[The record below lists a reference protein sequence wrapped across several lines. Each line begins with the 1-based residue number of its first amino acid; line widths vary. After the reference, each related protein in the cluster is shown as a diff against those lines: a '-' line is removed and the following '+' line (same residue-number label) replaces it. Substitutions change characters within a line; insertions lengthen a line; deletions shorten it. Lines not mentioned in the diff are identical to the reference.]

1 MAVYTGEFRDLEAVA
16 ALTVATVAEADDPA
30 ILERLVSALVAAGFE
45 QEDAWAPLSL
55 EKPLEPPPPGPPRY
69 HLLVPRSLR
78 SSPDSSSQANFLS
91 LLPPKAVFE
100 RLAEVEP
107 RSE

>member
-55 EKPLEPPPPGPPRY
+55 EKMTFMKGMVSERMADLE
-69 HLLVPRSLR
+69 
-78 SSPDSSSQANFLS
+78 
-91 LLPPKAVFE
+91 E
-100 RLAEVEP
+100 
-107 RSE
+107 